1 MSMTFMLM
9 LSPLS
14 AIRCGGTGVIA
25 RMAGGDIPIM
35 AGAGT
40 AGTVLIGASA
50 GEAGMAVGMVA
61 GMLAGMA
68 AGDTRTIITRLGD
81 ILRTGEML

>member
-1 MSMTFMLM
+1 MSMIFMLM

-50 GEAGMAVGMVA
+50 GEAGMA
-61 GMLAGMA
+61 

>member
-1 MSMTFMLM
+1 MIFMLM

-25 RMAGGDIPIM
+25 RMAGGDILIM

-50 GEAGMAVGMVA
+50 GEAGMAVGMP
-61 GMLAGMA
+61 AGMA